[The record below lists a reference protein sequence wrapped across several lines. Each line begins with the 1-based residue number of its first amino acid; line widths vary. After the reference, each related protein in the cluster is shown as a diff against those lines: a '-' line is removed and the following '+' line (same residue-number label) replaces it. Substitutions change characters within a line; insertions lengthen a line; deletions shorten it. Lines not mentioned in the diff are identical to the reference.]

1 MFKLE
6 ECATAVAVA
15 MVGTIRS
22 TDDATRFS
30 QRAAKEGFADISDLI
45 ANDAVKQAL
54 ALQARL
60 AAVDPKHLSTTI
72 TSVTHSIGEVST
84 TTSTV
89 DAPSEPGLTD
99 FDEGN
104 DPAKVFANTAAVPEP
119 QTVSGTASTVPGPD
133 SIDTPLPPVTPV
145 TALEN
150 TTSTNTTTANVSNVE
165 VDSEGLPWDA
175 RIHSSSKAT
184 IKDGTYKLK
193 RGLDPDYVAG
203 IKAELAGVMNIPAVA
218 STTPPPPQPDVNPF
232 SVSTVNKLIDAGNG
246 ATVIN
251 TPPPPAPQTGAITTM
266 AQLVPAITAKKLD
279 PTFVTGVL
287 QQYQIPSL
295 PVLGSRPDLIPS
307 IAEALG
313 L

>member
-15 MVGTIRS
+15 MVGTIRG

-30 QRAAKEGFADISDLI
+30 QRAAAEGFENISDLI

-60 AAVDPKHLSTTI
+60 AAVDPKLLSSTV
-72 TSVTHSIGEVST
+72 TSVTHTVGDVST
-84 TTSTV
+84 TTTSCDV
-89 DAPSEPGLTD
+89 PGLTD

-119 QTVSGTASTVPGPD
+119 QTASATVSTAPEPD
-133 SIDTPLPPVTPV
+133 SIDSPLPIAPSAPV
-145 TALEN
+145 AEN
-150 TTSTNTTTANVSNVE
+150 TISTNTTTATASGVE
-165 VDSEGLPWDA
+165 LDSEGLPWDA
-175 RIHSSSKAT
+175 RIHSSSKAK
-184 IKDGTYKLK
+184 IKDGTFKLK
-193 RGLDPDYVAG
+193 RGLETDYVAG

-218 STTPPPPQPDVNPF
+218 PTTPPPPQPDVNPF

-266 AQLVPAITAKKLD
+266 TQLVPAITAKKLD
-279 PTFVTGVL
+279 PALVTGVL
-287 QQYQIPSL
+287 QQYGVQSL
-295 PVLGSRPDLIPS
+295 PVLGARPDLIPS